1 MQLLLRAGEAMGHG
15 IAQLAATLPH
25 HGAEV
30 RVRIALMQEH
40 RLLQLRRELQLT
52 LKSKPLC
59 RRRGKIAEVVQP
71 ALADGHDLG
80 PLTELAQL
88 LLQWRI
94 ELGGMVRVQAGSGK
108 QPARMS
114 LRKSNGLLAGVRVRS
129 GDDHLHDTGPG
140 SARHDGLAV
149 GIEAVMREIDADVD
163 ERWGTC
169 RSGGDGAAA
178 ACDIFEHA
186 RMILQAHQHPM
197 DSYHKVRELSRCA
210 RCGIGK
216 VPVAAAASRRRPRAR
231 RISGWLAICVAISCG
246 GWRATALAA
255 TEFNWLD
262 IESRIQ
268 YAYYTQDTRALQ
280 REAALLAAAEGGG
293 RDRNYYHGLANYRLT
308 QLSGTRERA
317 AARQAAQQC
326 VTSLDQVLTAQR
338 DDPDALALHAACL
351 EYLAGLEAWRAPLAA
366 TRSGAE
372 GERAKQLA
380 PHNPRA
386 LLLSA
391 VADYEHAKPGTPAR
405 DEALNGLRRAASAF
419 EEERQQPEHT
429 PGWGAAEVY
438 VYLARGYFE
447 KGAALQARDA
457 LERALLLAPEYLE
470 ARQLMS
476 KLTS

>member
-1 MQLLLRAGEAMGHG
+1 
-15 IAQLAATLPH
+15 
-25 HGAEV
+25 
-30 RVRIALMQEH
+30 
-40 RLLQLRRELQLT
+40 
-52 LKSKPLC
+52 
-59 RRRGKIAEVVQP
+59 
-71 ALADGHDLG
+71 
-80 PLTELAQL
+80 
-88 LLQWRI
+88 
-94 ELGGMVRVQAGSGK
+94 
-108 QPARMS
+108 
-114 LRKSNGLLAGVRVRS
+114 
-129 GDDHLHDTGPG
+129 
-140 SARHDGLAV
+140 
-149 GIEAVMREIDADVD
+149 
-163 ERWGTC
+163 
-169 RSGGDGAAA
+169 
-178 ACDIFEHA
+178 
-186 RMILQAHQHPM
+186 MILQAQQHPM

-216 VPVAAAASRRRPRAR
+216 MPAGSRVR
-231 RISGWLAICVAISCG
+231 GWLAMGVAISCV
-246 GWRATALAA
+246 GWCAAALAA
-255 TEFNWLD
+255 TELNWLD

-268 YAYYTQDTRALQ
+268 YAYYTQDTRELQ
-280 REAALLAAAEGGG
+280 SVAALLAAAEGGG
-293 RDRNYYHGLANYRLT
+293 RDRNYYNGLANYRLT
-308 QLSGTRERA
+308 QLSGTRDRA
-317 AARQAAQQC
+317 AAKQAAQQC
-326 VTSLDQVLTAQR
+326 VTSLDQVLKTQR

-351 EYLAGLEAWRAPLAA
+351 EWLAGLEAWRAPLAA

-405 DEALNGLRRAASAF
+405 DQALNGLRRAASAF